1 MRVVV
6 APDKFKGSLSAAE
19 AAEAIGRGLRA
30 AGADIDLAPVADGGE
45 GTLDALVM
53 AKGGRLMGVIARGPL
68 GIPVR
73 AHLGSLTDGT
83 GVVELAQASG
93 LELVSESERDP
104 MRASSQG
111 TGELI
116 KGALSRKPTKLIVAI
131 GGSATID
138 GGTGLAR
145 ALGVRFYDAA
155 GGDVPPGGEGM
166 QRIARIDASGLDAR
180 WSAVEVIVAA
190 DVMSPLTGPEGA
202 ARVYGPQKGATPEQI
217 GHLER
222 GLEALGA
229 RIEADLDV
237 PVMDVPG
244 AGAAGGVG
252 AMLLGMGATLRSGAD
267 VVLEA
272 IELAARI
279 KGADLVV
286 TGEGRL
292 DESTMA
298 GKGPMAVAALARAAE
313 VPCVALVGEATAR
326 PDEFDEIRSLAEH
339 FGSVEEAKARAGPGL
354 QALAARVVSDWR

>member
-1 MRVVV
+1 MHVVV
-6 APDKFKGSLSAAE
+6 APDKFKGSLTATE

-30 AGADIDLAPVADGGE
+30 AGADVDLAPVADGGE

-53 AKGGRLMGVIARGPL
+53 AKGGSVMGVIARGPL

-73 AHLGSLTDGT
+73 AHLGRLEDGT

-104 MRASSQG
+104 MRATTQG

-116 KGALSRKPTKLIVAI
+116 KGALARKPSRLIVAI
-131 GGSATID
+131 GGSATVD

-145 ALGVRFYDAA
+145 ALGIRFYDAA
-155 GGDVPPGGEGM
+155 GGEVTPGGEGM
-166 QRIARIDASGLDAR
+166 QRIARIDASGLDPR

-190 DVMSPLTGPEGA
+190 DVMSPLTGPDGA

-217 GHLER
+217 SHLER
-222 GLEALGA
+222 GLDNLGV
-229 RIEADLDV
+229 RIEADLSV
-237 PVMDVPG
+237 PVFDEPG

-252 AMLLGMGATLRSGAD
+252 AMLLGMGAVIRSGAE
-267 VVLEA
+267 VVLDA
-272 IELAARI
+272 IDLAGRI

-292 DESTMA
+292 DDSTMA
-298 GKGPMAVAALARAAE
+298 GKVPSAVAILANEAE
-313 VPCVALVGEATAR
+313 VPCVALVGEASSK
-326 PDEFDEIRSLAEH
+326 PDVFDEVRTLKDH
-339 FGSVEEAKARAGPGL
+339 FGSIDEAMKRAGPGL